1 MKGLWGRNKKEGK
14 ITHEEVKNLIYKIT
28 KNIRKGEINNEGD
41 KKKKEY

>member
-1 MKGLWGRNKKEGK
+1 LKDLLGRNKKEGK
-14 ITHEEVKNLIYKIT
+14 ITYEEVRNLIYKIK

>member
-1 MKGLWGRNKKEGK
+1 LKGFLGRNKKEGK
-14 ITHEEVKNLIYKIT
+14 ITHEEVRNLIYKIK